1 MQEHALQSCYFVIT
15 ECIYTYSFYVIKPGK
30 FIVLYTKLRILPLL
44 TEIMKSKDLKK
55 EPSGFVFDDDTSDSD
70 DEDLDAFKS
79 KIKEISP
86 GSEDVN
92 EDDDEEG
99 VDTDS
104 DEDSS
109 SEEEDEDESDTDDEA
124 EGPKVVKELS
134 CDQKNQLSKIQQQ
147 LAEVNDDYE
156 DTGSENEDDEENSG
170 SEEEN
175 DEELGSS
182 SEEENESGDE
192 IKKPIKRKAADSEE
206 VSSKKVKPD
215 FQEDEQKN
223 RFRSKLSKMSI
234 EEIQRLKNKI
244 GLKLF
249 NQKMSGKTSTQQNQ
263 ADFKR
268 DNKNRP
274 REMSSKK
281 QVSRFREVIVTSKLE
296 LEKRDPR
303 FDPNCGE
310 FDDKL
315 FKDNYKFVN
324 EYKSGDLQFLKKQLG
339 DEEDPERRQ
348 SIKYL
353 IQRTENQLRQIE
365 HDKAKDEEK
374 KAEREERREQLKA
387 GIKPQYISKSKQ
399 KEKDL
404 IKKYETL
411 KQSGGLDKYISKK
424 TKKNVAKDRKRTAI
438 GNL

>member
-1 MQEHALQSCYFVIT
+1 
-15 ECIYTYSFYVIKPGK
+15 
-30 FIVLYTKLRILPLL
+30 
-44 TEIMKSKDLKK
+44 MKSKDSKK
-55 EPSGFVFDDDTSDSD
+55 EPSSFVFDDDTSDSD
-70 DEDLDAFKS
+70 DDALDTFKS
-79 KIKEISP
+79 KIKEIVPESKVE
-86 GSEDVN
+86 GEFE
-92 EDDDEEG
+92 EDDDE
-99 VDTDS
+99 
-104 DEDSS
+104 DEDSESEGREDS
-109 SEEEDEDESDTDDEA
+109 SEEEEDGEESESDEEVDNER
-124 EGPKVVKELS
+124 VVKVLS
-134 CDQKNQLSKIQQQ
+134 EEQKSKLSKIQQQ
-147 LAEVNDDYE
+147 LSKVNDEKE
-156 DTGSENEDDEENSG
+156 DSG
-170 SEEEN
+170 SEDEIDDN
-175 DEELGSS
+175 DDSEGNQEVSS
-182 SEEENESGDE
+182 SEEEEMSGDE
-192 IKKPIKRKAADSEE
+192 IKKPVKRKANDSEE
-206 VSSKKVKPD
+206 TQASVKKTKSD
-215 FQEDEQKN
+215 AQEDVQKN

-234 EEIQRLKNKI
+234 EEIQRLKNQI

-249 NQKMSGKTSTQQNQ
+249 NQKLSGKTSSQQNQ

-324 EYKSGDLQFLKKQLG
+324 EYKSGDLQFLKKQLQ
-339 DEEDPERRQ
+339 DEEDPERRK

-387 GIKPQYISKSKQ
+387 GIQPQYISKSKQ

>member
-1 MQEHALQSCYFVIT
+1 M
-15 ECIYTYSFYVIKPGK
+15 IKSGEFFTK
-30 FIVLYTKLRILPLL
+30 QFKLNLYLKTRTKLLYILLSFL
-44 TEIMKSKDLKK
+44 EIMKSKNSKK
-55 EPSGFVFDDDTSDSD
+55 EPSSFVFDDDTSDSD

-79 KIKEISP
+79 KIKEIAP
-86 GSEDVN
+86 GSKVEGVTEN
-92 EDDDEEG
+92 DDDNDD
-99 VDTDS
+99 VS
-104 DEDSS
+104 DEDSDADGAEGS
-109 SEEEDEDESDTDDEA
+109 NSEEEDDTEDEEEEGSDSDE
-124 EGPKVVKELS
+124 EINKSKIVKTLS
-134 CDQKNQLSKIQQQ
+134 EDQKKKLSKIQQQ
-147 LAEVNDDYE
+147 LAEVVNDDNDVSGSYDE
-156 DTGSENEDDEENSG
+156 DDDNEDP
-170 SEEEN
+170 
-175 DEELGSS
+175 S
-182 SEEENESGDE
+182 SEEEEVSEDE
-192 IKKPIKRKAADSEE
+192 IQKPAKRKAIDNEE
-206 VSSKKVKPD
+206 QSSKKVKTD
-215 FQEDEQKN
+215 VQVVVDEQKN

-249 NQKMSGKTSTQQNQ
+249 NQKMSGKTSTQHNQ

-268 DNKNRP
+268 ENKNRP

-296 LEKRDPR
+296 SEKRDPR

-324 EYKSGDLQFLKKQLG
+324 EYKSGDLQFLKKQLQ
-339 DEEDPERRQ
+339 DEEDPERRK

-353 IQRTENQLRQIE
+353 IQRTENQLRQFE
-365 HDKAKDEEK
+365 HDKAKDEER

>member
-1 MQEHALQSCYFVIT
+1 
-15 ECIYTYSFYVIKPGK
+15 
-30 FIVLYTKLRILPLL
+30 
-44 TEIMKSKDLKK
+44 MKSKDLKK
-55 EPSGFVFDDDTSDSD
+55 DVGNFVFDDDTSDSN

-79 KIKEISP
+79 KIKEIAPQSK
-86 GSEDVN
+86 GEGVI
-92 EDDDEEG
+92 EDDD
-99 VDTDS
+99 DDDDS
-104 DEDSS
+104 DEEIDAGEEEDSS
-109 SEEEDEDESDTDDEA
+109 EEEEDEDESDSDE
-124 EGPKVVKELS
+124 EVGTNKVVKELS
-134 CDQKNQLSKIQQQ
+134 EEQKNKLSKIQMQ
-147 LAEVNDDYE
+147 LSNFNDEKE
-156 DTGSENEDDEENSG
+156 DSG
-170 SEEEN
+170 SEDKSDDNEGSGSNEEAA
-175 DEELGSS
+175 SS
-182 SEEENESGDE
+182 SEDEEVSEDE
-192 IKKPIKRKAADSEE
+192 VQKPVKRKVNDGEE
-206 VSSKKVKPD
+206 ASSKKVKTD
-215 FQEDEQKN
+215 AQEDVQKN

-268 DNKNRP
+268 ENKNRP

-324 EYKSGDLQFLKKQLG
+324 EYKSGDLQFLKNQLS
-339 DEEDPERRQ
+339 DEEDPERRK

-365 HDKAKDEEK
+365 HDKVKDEEK
-374 KAEREERREQLKA
+374 KAEWEERREQLKA

>member
-1 MQEHALQSCYFVIT
+1 
-15 ECIYTYSFYVIKPGK
+15 
-30 FIVLYTKLRILPLL
+30 
-44 TEIMKSKDLKK
+44 MKSKDSKK
-55 EPSGFVFDDDTSDSD
+55 EPSSFVFDDDTSDSD

-79 KIKEISP
+79 KIKEIGP
-86 GSEDVN
+86 GSMVGGVTEN
-92 EDDDEEG
+92 DDDDDDNDG
-99 VDTDS
+99 VS
-104 DEDSS
+104 DEDSDVDGAEGS
-109 SEEEDEDESDTDDEA
+109 NSEEEDDTEEEEEESDSDE
-124 EGPKVVKELS
+124 EMNKSRNVKKLS
-134 CDQKNQLSKIQQQ
+134 EDQKKKLSKIQQQ
-147 LAEVNDDYE
+147 LAEVVYDDNDVSGSDDE
-156 DTGSENEDDEENSG
+156 DDDDNEDP
-170 SEEEN
+170 
-175 DEELGSS
+175 S
-182 SEEENESGDE
+182 SEEEEMSEDE
-192 IKKPIKRKAADSEE
+192 IQKPAKRKANDNEE
-206 VSSKKVKPD
+206 MSSKKVKTD
-215 FQEDEQKN
+215 VQEAEMEQKN

-249 NQKMSGKTSTQQNQ
+249 NQKMSGKTSTQHNQ

-268 DNKNRP
+268 ENKNRP

-296 LEKRDPR
+296 SEKRDPR

-324 EYKSGDLQFLKKQLG
+324 EYKSGDLQFLKKQLQ
-339 DEEDPERRQ
+339 DEEDPERRK

-365 HDKAKDEEK
+365 HDKAKDEER

>member
-1 MQEHALQSCYFVIT
+1 
-15 ECIYTYSFYVIKPGK
+15 
-30 FIVLYTKLRILPLL
+30 
-44 TEIMKSKDLKK
+44 MKSKELKK
-55 EPSGFVFDDDTSDSD
+55 DVSKFVFDDDTSDSD

-79 KIKEISP
+79 KIKEIGPQSK
-86 GSEDVN
+86 GEGVI
-92 EDDDEEG
+92 EDDDDDG
-99 VDTDS
+99 S
-104 DEDSS
+104 DEDSDSGEEEDS
-109 SEEEDEDESDTDDEA
+109 SEEEEDEEDESDSDE
-124 EGPKVVKELS
+124 EVGTNKVVKELS
-134 CDQKNQLSKIQQQ
+134 EEQKNKLSKIQQQ
-147 LAEVNDDYE
+147 LSNFNDEKE
-156 DTGSENEDDEENSG
+156 DSG
-170 SEEEN
+170 SEDESDDNEEAAGSN
-175 DEELGSS
+175 EEAASS
-182 SEEENESGDE
+182 SEDEEVIGDE
-192 IKKPIKRKAADSEE
+192 VQKPVKRKANDSEE
-206 VSSKKVKPD
+206 ASSKKVKLD
-215 FQEDEQKN
+215 AQEDVQKN

-268 DNKNRP
+268 ENKNRP

-324 EYKSGDLQFLKKQLG
+324 EYKSGDLQFLKKQLS
-339 DEEDPERRQ
+339 DEEDPERRK

>member
-1 MQEHALQSCYFVIT
+1 
-15 ECIYTYSFYVIKPGK
+15 
-30 FIVLYTKLRILPLL
+30 
-44 TEIMKSKDLKK
+44 MKSKDSKK
-55 EPSGFVFDDDTSDSD
+55 EPSSFVFDDDTSDSD
-70 DEDLDAFKS
+70 DDALDTFKS
-79 KIKEISP
+79 KIKKIVPESKVE
-86 GSEDVN
+86 GEFEFE
-92 EDDDEEG
+92 EDDDE
-99 VDTDS
+99 
-104 DEDSS
+104 DEDSESEGREDS
-109 SEEEDEDESDTDDEA
+109 SEEEEDGEESESDEEVDNHR
-124 EGPKVVKELS
+124 VVKELS
-134 CDQKNQLSKIQQQ
+134 EEQKSKLSKIQQQ
-147 LAEVNDDYE
+147 LSKVNDEKE
-156 DTGSENEDDEENSG
+156 DSG
-170 SEEEN
+170 SEDEIDDN
-175 DEELGSS
+175 DDSEGNQEVSS
-182 SEEENESGDE
+182 SEEEEMSGDE
-192 IKKPIKRKAADSEE
+192 IKKPVKRKANDNEE
-206 VSSKKVKPD
+206 AQASVKKPKSD
-215 FQEDEQKN
+215 AQEDVQKN

-234 EEIQRLKNKI
+234 EEIQRLKNQI

-249 NQKMSGKTSTQQNQ
+249 NQKLSGKTSSQQNQ

-324 EYKSGDLQFLKKQLG
+324 EYKSGDLQFLKKQLQ
-339 DEEDPERRQ
+339 DEEDPERRK

-387 GIKPQYISKSKQ
+387 GIQPQYISKSKQ

>member
-1 MQEHALQSCYFVIT
+1 
-15 ECIYTYSFYVIKPGK
+15 
-30 FIVLYTKLRILPLL
+30 
-44 TEIMKSKDLKK
+44 MKSKDSKK
-55 EPSGFVFDDDTSDSD
+55 EPSSFVFDDDTSDSD

-79 KIKEISP
+79 KIKEIGP
-86 GSEDVN
+86 GSMVQGVTQN
-92 EDDDEEG
+92 DDD
-99 VDTDS
+99 DDNDDDS
-104 DEDSS
+104 DADGAEGSN
-109 SEEEDEDESDTDDEA
+109 SEEEDDTEEEEEESDSDE
-124 EGPKVVKELS
+124 EMNKSRNVKKLS
-134 CDQKNQLSKIQQQ
+134 EDQKKKLSQIQQQ
-147 LAEVNDDYE
+147 LAEVVNDVNDVSGSDDE
-156 DTGSENEDDEENSG
+156 DDDDNEDP
-170 SEEEN
+170 
-175 DEELGSS
+175 S
-182 SEEENESGDE
+182 SEEEEESEDE
-192 IKKPIKRKAADSEE
+192 IQKPAKRKANEDEE
-206 VSSKKVKPD
+206 MSSKRVKTD
-215 FQEDEQKN
+215 VQEAEMEQKN

-249 NQKMSGKTSTQQNQ
+249 NQKMSGKTSTQHNQ

-268 DNKNRP
+268 ENKNRP

-296 LEKRDPR
+296 SEKRDPR

-324 EYKSGDLQFLKKQLG
+324 EYKSGDLQFLKKQLQ
-339 DEEDPERRQ
+339 DEEDPERRK

-365 HDKAKDEEK
+365 HDKAKDEER

>member
-1 MQEHALQSCYFVIT
+1 M
-15 ECIYTYSFYVIKPGK
+15 IKSGEL
-30 FIVLYTKLRILPLL
+30 FTKLFIHILLSL

-55 EPSGFVFDDDTSDSD
+55 DVSNFVFDDDTSDSD

-79 KIKEISP
+79 KIKEIGPQSK
-86 GSEDVN
+86 GEGVI
-92 EDDDEEG
+92 EDDDDDG
-99 VDTDS
+99 S
-104 DEDSS
+104 DEDSDAGEEEDS
-109 SEEEDEDESDTDDEA
+109 SEEEEDDEDESDSDE
-124 EGPKVVKELS
+124 EVGTNRVVKELS
-134 CDQKNQLSKIQQQ
+134 EEQKNKLSKIQQQ
-147 LAEVNDDYE
+147 LSNFNDEKE
-156 DTGSENEDDEENSG
+156 DSG
-170 SEEEN
+170 SEDESDDNEEAA
-175 DEELGSS
+175 SS
-182 SEEENESGDE
+182 SEDEEVSGDE
-192 IKKPIKRKAADSEE
+192 VQKSVKRKANDSEE
-206 VSSKKVKPD
+206 ASSKKVKPD
-215 FQEDEQKN
+215 AQEDVHKN

-268 DNKNRP
+268 ENKNRP

-324 EYKSGDLQFLKKQLG
+324 EYKSGDLQFLKKQLS
-339 DEEDPERRQ
+339 DEEDPERRK

>member
-1 MQEHALQSCYFVIT
+1 MMMTMKTLAVRRKRR
-15 ECIYTYSFYVIKPGK
+15 VK
-30 FIVLYTKLRILPLL
+30 TKSRSQP
-44 TEIMKSKDLKK
+44 K
-55 EPSGFVFDDDTSDSD
+55 EKQMTM
-70 DEDLDAFKS
+70 
-79 KIKEISP
+79 
-86 GSEDVN
+86 
-92 EDDDEEG
+92 
-99 VDTDS
+99 
-104 DEDSS
+104 
-109 SEEEDEDESDTDDEA
+109 
-124 EGPKVVKELS
+124 
-134 CDQKNQLSKIQQQ
+134 
-147 LAEVNDDYE
+147 
-156 DTGSENEDDEENSG
+156 
-170 SEEEN
+170 
-175 DEELGSS
+175 
-182 SEEENESGDE
+182 
-192 IKKPIKRKAADSEE
+192 RKCHP
-206 VSSKKVKPD
+206 KKVKTD
-215 FQEDEQKN
+215 VQEAEMEQKN

-249 NQKMSGKTSTQQNQ
+249 NQKMSGKTSTQHNQ

-268 DNKNRP
+268 ENKNRP

-296 LEKRDPR
+296 SEKRDPR

-324 EYKSGDLQFLKKQLG
+324 EYKSGDLQFLKKQLQ
-339 DEEDPERRQ
+339 DEEDPERRK

-353 IQRTENQLRQIE
+353 IQRTENQLRQFE
-365 HDKAKDEEK
+365 HDKAKDEER